1 MATHTKEQ
9 ELIEIEQR
17 FWDAMQS
24 KDGGAAAQLT
34 DDGSIIVGAQGVS
47 KIDRKSMSKMT
58 DEGKWELK
66 EFSFNEKTRQVR
78 FQDFRAAKGDQRPVR
93 HRRKEQEGEQAPD
106 LALQHEGRHEDDL
119 HRVQQVEQERQVD
132 KGLPDHEVERE
143 VRDREGLEPA
153 FEAF

>member
-1 MATHTKEQ
+1 MATQTKEQ

-47 KIDRKSMSKMT
+47 KIDRKSMAKMT

-78 FQDFRAAKGDQRPVR
+78 FLTDDIAIVAYSVNEKLVVEGKPLQFDAHDSSVWIRRDGEWRCALHTESPAGDPFGRD
-93 HRRKEQEGEQAPD
+93 KAPK
-106 LALQHEGRHEDDL
+106 R
-119 HRVQQVEQERQVD
+119 
-132 KGLPDHEVERE
+132 
-143 VRDREGLEPA
+143 
-153 FEAF
+153 